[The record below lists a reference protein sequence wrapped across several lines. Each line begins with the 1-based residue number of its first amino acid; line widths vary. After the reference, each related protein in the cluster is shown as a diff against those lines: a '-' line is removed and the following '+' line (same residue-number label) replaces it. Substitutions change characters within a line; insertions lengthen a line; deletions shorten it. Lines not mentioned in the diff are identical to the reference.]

1 LLKNLNYFH
10 GENSIKHLITLKEQ
24 IYLFVIILAMSA
36 IDLLHVASIAT
47 LLGYLLGG
55 MNSEI
60 GVLVKLANNFAS
72 LTYGEFLLSGFVL
85 IGALKI
91 GAGSILVY
99 MQNAF
104 LSYKKL
110 EIRRKIINK
119 FFLKTQNNDDF
130 KYSLHQ
136 RSYAVDSHEVT
147 LGYINPIL
155 YIANEMLIS
164 FLIMCLL
171 MFYSFW
177 ASIFVVLLIA
187 IGGLIYFMCNYFV
200 RGSDITEVEQTL
212 MSYLNDIMKARKEI
226 KLTDSGLAIRQ
237 KMDEQEYLSRNILT
251 KRLVLFVLPRN
262 LSEVVVVSLFVIGI
276 FYVQAASNNSES
288 VSLVLGSAAA
298 IGYRMLPSL
307 GRLIASFQQIKLNS
321 FYKDSVVNLIQ
332 ADDISIG
339 YSEDLPWGTF
349 KRLSIKGG
357 FIGPKGTPLIKIDA
371 LEIVQGEVFG
381 IVGAS
386 GVGKTILLDTLCTL
400 RPLLSGEIFINDT
413 SVSQGRVVQGLF
425 SYLGQ
430 EPLIFNES
438 ILFNV
443 TGKDKVAEV
452 DEKLF
457 DEAATISGLNDI
469 LTSSNYSLLQMISEG
484 GANLSGGQRQRI
496 GLARAI
502 YQNTDIIILD
512 EPTSALDKGSEA
524 KFIEQISKLKGIKTM
539 IIVSH
544 SPEFMKVCDRVVTVS
559 NMTLTE
565 N

>member
-1 LLKNLNYFH
+1 
-10 GENSIKHLITLKEQ
+10 
-24 IYLFVIILAMSA
+24 MSA
-36 IDLLHVASIAT
+36 IDLLHMASIAT

-55 MNSEI
+55 MNSES

-155 YIANEMLIS
+155 YIANEMLLS

-276 FYVQAASNNSES
+276 FYVQVASNNSES

-544 SPEFMKVCDRVVTVS
+544 SPEFMKVCDRVLTVS

>member
-1 LLKNLNYFH
+1 
-10 GENSIKHLITLKEQ
+10 
-24 IYLFVIILAMSA
+24 MSA

-47 LLGYLLGG
+47 ILDYLLGG
-55 MNSEI
+55 MNSDS
-60 GVLVKLANNFAS
+60 GVLLKLANNFS
-72 LTYGEFLLSGFVL
+72 NLTYGEFLLSGFIL

-91 GAGSILVY
+91 GAGSALIYL
-99 MQNAF
+99 QNSF

-110 EIRRKIINK
+110 EIRQKLINK
-119 FFLKTQNNDDF
+119 IYLKTQNNEDF

-136 RSYAVDSHEVT
+136 RAYAVDSHEVT
-147 LGYINPIL
+147 MGYINPIL
-155 YIANEMLIS
+155 YIANELLI
-164 FLIMCLL
+164 FFTIMCVL
-171 MFYSFW
+171 MYYSFW

-187 IGGLIYFMCNYFV
+187 IGALIYLMCNYLI
-200 RGSDITEVEQTL
+200 RGSDITGVEQTL

-237 KMDEQEYLSRNILT
+237 KMDEHEYLSRNILT
-251 KRLVLFVLPRN
+251 KRLVLLVLPRV

-276 FYVQAASNNSES
+276 FYVQSASNSPES
-288 VSLVLGSAAA
+288 ISLVLGSAAA

-307 GRLIASFQQIKLNS
+307 GRLIASFQQIKLSS
-321 FYKDSVVNLIQ
+321 FYKDSLVNLIQ
-332 ADDISIG
+332 DNDIPTG
-339 YSEDLPWGTF
+339 YSDDHALGSF

-357 FIGPKGTPLIKIDA
+357 FIGPKGAPLIKVDD
-371 LEIVQGEVFG
+371 LEILKGEIFG

-413 SVSQGRVVQGLF
+413 SVSHGAVVQGLF

-430 EPLIFNES
+430 EPLIFNDT

-443 TGKDKVAEV
+443 TGKDKFSEV

-457 DEAATISGLNDI
+457 NEAATISGLNDI
-469 LTSSNYSLLQMISEG
+469 LTSSNSSLLQMITEG

-496 GLARAI
+496 ALARAI

-524 KFIEQISKLKGIKTM
+524 KFIEQISKVKGIKTM
-539 IIVSH
+539 IVVSH
-544 SPEFMKVCDRVVTVS
+544 SPEFMKVCDSVVTVS
-559 NMTLTE
+559 NMTLKE